1 MKVAWK
7 NFSIIFIWIASF
19 LGTAGALEIGSS
31 AEAINI
37 AGKQRML
44 SYRILKDYLMVSMES
59 TYKNPKED
67 LAKAMRDF
75 EEAQKALVLYSKDQQ
90 VQTLTKEVE
99 DAFNVIQKM
108 VSQPFDSSREEE
120 YLQKATH
127 MKELSHGIVLRLQT
141 LSGAKSAEIVNK
153 SGRLRAVS
161 QRMNALY
168 LLKTLGVSSSVIQN
182 GMKASMKIFRDN
194 LDFLQKSEP
203 KDADI
208 VKRLKKLEKIH
219 LFFQIMLESD
229 NHVPTIITKK
239 SGKMLKYGDELTNI
253 YVEKSK

>member
-1 MKVAWK
+1 MQRLKKYTVILLWLTA
-7 NFSIIFIWIASF
+7 FSGS
-19 LGTAGALEIGSS
+19 LVALEITGAS
-31 AEAINI
+31 EAINI

-44 SYRILKDYLMVSMES
+44 SYRILKDYLMVAMES

-75 EEAQKALVLYSKDQQ
+75 EEAKKALVLYSKDQQ

-127 MKELSHGIVLRLQT
+127 MKELSHEIVLRLQT

-168 LLKTLGVSSSVIQN
+168 LLKTMGASSSLVKEE
-182 GMKASMKIFRDN
+182 MKTSMLLFRKN
-194 LDFLQKSEP
+194 LDFLQKAEY
-203 KDADI
+203 KDAEI
-208 VKRLKKLEKIH
+208 AKRLKRLEKIY
-219 LFFQIMLESD
+219 LFFQIMNESET
-229 NHVPTIITKK
+229 HVPTIITKK
-239 SGKMLKYGDELTNI
+239 SSKMLKYSDELTGL
-253 YVEKSK
+253 YVVNLK